1 MWPEQEHLVPWCFT
15 VVQSFSW
22 LGHMVRKC
30 FCICEIYSVH
40 LLLVT
45 WLCRS
50 FHHRKSTHQI
60 QILSLLLDL
69 MECCW
74 YQNTLWLYLWLHLA
88 HFKKCW
94 SFGIF
99 GYSSESDD
107 DDDVIKEVLIV
118 STAEVSKWRSLLNF
132 LTVHFHKLCKRITFV
147 QP

>member
-1 MWPEQEHLVPWCFT
+1 MWPEQENLLPWCFT
-15 VVQSFSW
+15 GAHYFSW

-30 FCICEIYSVH
+30 FCICNIYSVH

-50 FHHRKSTHQI
+50 FHHQKSTHHI
-60 QILSLLLDL
+60 QIPSLMLDL
-69 MECCW
+69 MECFW

-88 HFKKCW
+88 NFKKCW
-94 SFGIF
+94 FFEIF
-99 GYSSESDD
+99 GYSSESDVG
-107 DDDVIKEVLIV
+107 DVIKEVLVI

-132 LTVHFHKLCKRITFV
+132 HSAHFHKLCRRITVV